1 MNVSLTGFP
10 VSRTPEHDQVVRILP
25 SVTGKPQRGTL
36 LQLWPQISV
45 RRVVIV
51 NGHPDP
57 APDRFCAAL
66 CESYAAGARAG
77 GLAVTRLNVA
87 DSDSET
93 SLRDARSANRIVI
106 VYPLWLDR
114 PPVSVTSFFEKAA
127 AMPERPRQRAR
138 VIVTMDMPAFMHR
151 ALLARED
158 VPVRFAGAIAL
169 PGLPHA
175 ETILIGT
182 VASMTAAQRAQ
193 WLSVVRDMGGE
204 RRVSAH

>member
-10 VSRTPEHDQVVRILP
+10 VARTPEHERVVRILP
-25 SVTGKPQRGTL
+25 GVTGKAQRGTL
-36 LQLWPQISV
+36 LQLWPRISV
-45 RRVVIV
+45 RQVVVV

-66 CESYAAGARAG
+66 CEAYAAGARAS
-77 GLAVTRLNVA
+77 GLAVTRLNIA
-87 DSDSET
+87 GDACDAA
-93 SLRDARSANRIVI
+93 LRDARSAHRIVI

-127 AMPERPRQRAR
+127 AIPARPRQSAR

-151 ALLARED
+151 ALLVREEA
-158 VPVRFAGAIAL
+158 PARFAGAIAL

-175 ETILIGT
+175 EPIFIGT
-182 VASMTAAQRAQ
+182 VASMTAAQRAH
-193 WLSVVRDMGGE
+193 WLSLIRDMGGE